1 MKNKVVACMLAA
13 AMTMNLS
20 GAMSIVHAQSSE
32 EGSAVET
39 EEEMDVDAMFQEA
52 MSINLSGDHEAAMAI
67 FQKLY
72 DMGVGKGAEMIASMY
87 ERGEGVEQDY
97 EKALEWNEKAGEMG
111 SGRGYTNI
119 GQMYENG
126 NGVEQ
131 DYEKALEYYL
141 KSMQTDDPDFKGARF
156 AGLFY
161 ENGTG
166 VDADIAK
173 AAEYYQIAAES
184 GDITGA
190 YLLGSMYEEGR
201 GVEQSYEEAAKY
213 YEMAAAQSD
222 NQQSAD
228 AAYALGKLYL
238 DGNGV
243 EADKE
248 KGVEYLQQA
257 AGFAKREAIAD
268 LEEMGIEPVEAKMPG
283 GMGGPGGPGGGPNG
297 GMMMGPGKETD
308 EKLQE
313 LISTYVDQF
322 EQDEFVDEDRN
333 VTIPYNVFLPADY
346 DETSVYPL
354 VMFIA
359 DSSTVGTDLS
369 RPLTQGYGALVWVT
383 DEWQAEN
390 PCIVVVPQYDGVV
403 VDDNNG
409 YTTTE
414 YLDATKDLFDH
425 LTEKYAVDTD
435 RIYGTGQSMGCM
447 IHLNLAAK
455 YPELYTA
462 CMFVDGQ
469 WKAEELAPLAD
480 QTFVM
485 FAAGGDDKA
494 YTGMQEL
501 IPVLSEAGAQYSEA
515 EWNAKWSEEEIAAVA
530 DELFSEGNPINFIVW
545 EKGSVIPDPAPEM
558 AFEHMLSFDPA
569 YKAEPARQWLFAQSK

>member
-1 MKNKVVACMLAA
+1 MKNKVITCMLAA
-13 AMTMNLS
+13 AVAMNMPVTM
-20 GAMSIVHAQSSE
+20 GIAYAASE
-32 EGSAVET
+32 EPET
-39 EEEMDVDAMFQEA
+39 AAESEAEVDVDALFQEA
-52 MSINLSGDHEAAMAI
+52 MSINLSGDHEAAMEI
-67 FQKLY
+67 FMQLY
-72 DMGVGKGAEMIASMY
+72 EMGEGKGAEMIASMY

-97 EKALEWNEKAGEMG
+97 AKALEWNEKAGEMG

-131 DYEKALEYYL
+131 DYAKALEYYE
-141 KSMQTDDPDFKGARF
+141 KSTQTETPDFKGARY
-156 AGLFY
+156 AGLLY
-161 ENGTG
+161 ENGNG
-166 VDADIAK
+166 VDADAAK
-173 AAEYYQIAAES
+173 AAEYYQMAAES

-190 YLLGSMYEEGR
+190 YLLGAMYEEGR
-201 GVEQSYEEAAKY
+201 GVDQSDEEAAKY
-213 YEMAAAQSD
+213 YEMAASQSD

-228 AAYALGKLYL
+228 AAYALGKMYIE
-238 DGNGV
+238 GRGV
-243 EADKE
+243 EADEE

-257 AGFAKREAIAD
+257 ASYAKREAIAD
-268 LEEMGIEPVEAKMPG
+268 LEDMGIEPVEAQMPDGADG
-283 GMGGPGGPGGGPNG
+283 GSAG
-297 GMMMGPGKETD
+297 GMMSMGSGKEDD
-308 EKLQE
+308 EVLQS
-313 LISTYVDQF
+313 LIDTYVDQF
-322 EQDEFVDEDRN
+322 GQDEFVDEELD
-333 VTIPYNVFLPADY
+333 VTIPYNVFLPPEY
-346 DETSVYPL
+346 DETAEYPL
-354 VMFIA
+354 LMFIA

-369 RPLTQGYGALVWVT
+369 KPLTQGYGALVWVT

-403 VDDNNG
+403 VDDNDG

-414 YLDATKDLFDH
+414 YLDATKDLFDY
-425 LTEKYAVDTD
+425 LMEKYAVDEK

-455 YPELYTA
+455 YPDLYTA

-469 WKAEELAPLAD
+469 WAADELAPLAE

-501 IPVLSEAGAQYSEA
+501 IPVLEEAGAEMSEA
-515 EWNAKWSEEEIAAVA
+515 EWNAKWTEDEIAAAA
-530 DELFSEGNPINFIVW
+530 DELFGEGNPINFIVW

-569 YKAEPARQWLFAQSK
+569 YKTVAARQWLFEQSK